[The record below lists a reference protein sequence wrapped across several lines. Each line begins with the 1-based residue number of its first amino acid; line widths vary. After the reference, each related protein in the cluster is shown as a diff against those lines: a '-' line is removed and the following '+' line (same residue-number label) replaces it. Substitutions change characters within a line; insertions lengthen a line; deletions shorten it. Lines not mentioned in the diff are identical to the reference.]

1 MALPIIGAD
10 ERIEQVI
17 EPGSILCPPRLRRD
31 AKGAQSHTPQMN
43 LLASGN

>member
-17 EPGSILCPPRLRRD
+17 EPGSILCPRGCGEMHRVP
-31 AKGAQSHTPQMN
+31 N
-43 LLASGN
+43 LTLLK